1 MSGASGKIVSGLILG
16 MLLLVSG
23 CSEPEVIVDHDC
35 MIYYGRRI
43 GITYSKEVC

>member
-1 MSGASGKIVSGLILG
+1 LIEGLVISV
-16 MLLLVSG
+16 LLLVSG

-43 GITYSKEVC
+43 GIVYSKEVC